1 MGDVVTIIENGTIY
15 KIAQIS
21 DHLGDFHRYILHGPN
36 KILDKGSDDKEK
48 MMQALREMI
57 EQTGGRIIE

>member
-1 MGDVVTIIENGTIY
+1 MEQDGVY

-21 DHLGDFHRYILHGPN
+21 DDLRDFHLYILTRPN
-36 KILDKGSDDKEK
+36 EIIHQGSEDKEK
-48 MMQALREMI
+48 IMQALREMI